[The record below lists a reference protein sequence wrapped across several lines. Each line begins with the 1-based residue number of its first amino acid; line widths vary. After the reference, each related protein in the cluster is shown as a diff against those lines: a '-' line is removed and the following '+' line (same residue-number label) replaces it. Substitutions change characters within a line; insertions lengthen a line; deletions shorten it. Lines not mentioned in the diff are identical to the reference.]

1 MLFILLLCDPQ
12 LRIEEV
18 VSTPEEITEINAD
31 VGAGNGE
38 NQVAGGT
45 APDGGNKDES

>member
-1 MLFILLLCDPQ
+1 
-12 LRIEEV
+12 
-18 VSTPEEITEINAD
+18 VSTPEETTEKNAD